1 MRVRTL
7 ASGTALLALALTSC
21 SSAETSQPE
30 SATTTTPP
38 PVATPVIGSVLAEP
52 VPVPATDGRTHLAY
66 ELMLTN
72 TMPSNV
78 TLTSVSALAG
88 DRKLLTLSGDSLKYW
103 TRLIGN
109 PATGAN
115 VLGPGQSAYVWL
127 DVVAD
132 DPGQV
137 PTELTHAVG
146 VTVAKPM
153 PPLIPPDLTE
163 TIAPVSVQTRK
174 PVSISPPLAGE
185 DWVNA
190 NSCCDMTP
198 HRMALNPIN
207 GKVWAAE
214 RFAIDYVQLGADRL
228 LFSGDKAK
236 VESYPYFG
244 AEIHAVADGPVVAV
258 LDGLPEQ
265 TPGVA
270 PDGLALNEYGGNHI
284 VQDIGDG
291 NYAFYAHLQPQSLK
305 VKAGDQLST
314 GQVIAALGNSGNS
327 DAPHLHF
334 HVMDGPDPLASN
346 GLPFVLKS
354 FRLDS
359 RLTNTGALDPL
370 LDGRPATLQPGFAA
384 RDQSEVSPLV
394 LDVMTYATN

>member
-1 MRVRTL
+1 
-7 ASGTALLALALTSC
+7 
-21 SSAETSQPE
+21 
-30 SATTTTPP
+30 
-38 PVATPVIGSVLAEP
+38 
-52 VPVPATDGRTHLAY
+52 
-66 ELMLTN
+66 
-72 TMPSNV
+72 
-78 TLTSVSALAG
+78 
-88 DRKLLTLSGDSLKYW
+88 
-103 TRLIGN
+103 
-109 PATGAN
+109 
-115 VLGPGQSAYVWL
+115 
-127 DVVAD
+127 
-132 DPGQV
+132 
-137 PTELTHAVG
+137 
-146 VTVAKPM
+146 
-153 PPLIPPDLTE
+153 
-163 TIAPVSVQTRK
+163 
-174 PVSISPPLAGE
+174 
-185 DWVNA
+185 
-190 NSCCDMTP
+190 
-198 HRMALNPIN
+198 MALNPIN

-214 RFAIDYVQLGADRL
+214 RFAIDYVQLGADRK

-265 TPGVA
+265 TPGTA
-270 PDGLALNEYGGNHI
+270 PSGLALDEYGGNHI

-359 RLTNTGALDPL
+359 RLAGMGALDPL
-370 LDGRPATLQPGFAA
+370 IDGRPVTLQPGFAA